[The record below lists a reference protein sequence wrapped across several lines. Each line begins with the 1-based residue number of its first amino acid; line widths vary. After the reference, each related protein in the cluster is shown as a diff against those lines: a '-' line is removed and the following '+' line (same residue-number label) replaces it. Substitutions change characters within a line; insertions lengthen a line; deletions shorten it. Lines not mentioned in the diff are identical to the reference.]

1 MWNWNVLTAAGDT
14 IRVEGADAYQPDGP
28 LTTFF
33 CAGSNRTTIDSWSVR
48 IASYRTAAIVALERR
63 GLTPTPAPLS
73 DHAKVEVEVLSRD
86 PRPLVAV

>member
-1 MWNWNVLTAAGDT
+1 MWNWNVLTATGDT

-33 CAGSNRTTIDSWSVR
+33 CAGSNRTTIDSWSIR
-48 IASYRTAAIVALERR
+48 IASYRTADIVAIERR
-63 GLTPTPAPLS
+63 GRTKTQHRLDGPT
-73 DHAKVEVEVLSRD
+73 KVEVEVLTRD